1 MKPTLP
7 VLLSLILLA
16 GVTGCSRSS
25 DTDPGENP
33 ETASASRQATSAV
46 DPAVAT
52 LVSQQ
57 SEAFCQ
63 QAKALQQSVNA
74 FLDKPDTE
82 TLAKARQQWRQTHAQ
97 YARLAV
103 GYRLAGLTPPQIHDD
118 RDPIDAHPMLPGYL
132 DQVPGYPQSGLVYSE
147 VPMTPEFLRGEH
159 QSTDFYYL
167 TLGLHPLETLL
178 WNSTGQ
184 SDQQRVAL
192 FIPPAQ
198 PADDQVDARAR
209 RVDLLRLVAHALPRD
224 AATLCSAGQVR
235 TLSTEL
241 TGLASKPKTLKQAV
255 SGTLEQ
261 LVEQPLEEWK
271 AHPDGEDR
279 NGMPIWHS
287 PQAQSDFEDLKV
299 QLDSLARRW
308 LPALSGTPEP
318 GWAQALEPAVE
329 QLAERLPALGEG
341 KKQRTPD
348 IIGKLQARLS
358 ELQGRLRLDDAGQGV
373 TPADRQTP
381 K

>member
-16 GVTGCSRSS
+16 GVTGCSQSS
-25 DTDPGENP
+25 EPTSGDNPDTTSEHRGTTSRVNP
-33 ETASASRQATSAV
+33 AI
-46 DPAVAT
+46 DT
-52 LVSQQ
+52 LVSEQ

-63 QAKALQQSVNA
+63 ETRALQQSVNA

-82 TLAKARQQWRQTHAQ
+82 TLAKARQQWRQTHKQ

-103 GYRLAGLTPPQIHDD
+103 GYRLAGLTPPQIRDD

-147 VPMTPEFLRGEH
+147 VPMTPDFLRGEH

-192 FIPPAQ
+192 FIPPTQ
-198 PADDQVDARAR
+198 TADDQVDARAR

-224 AATLCSAGQVR
+224 AATLCTAAQVR
-235 TLSTEL
+235 ALSTEL
-241 TGLASKPKTLKQAV
+241 TGLASRPEALKQAV
-255 SGTLEQ
+255 SDTLAQ
-261 LVEQPLEEWK
+261 VVEQPLEAWK
-271 AHPDGEDR
+271 ANPDGEDR

-299 QLDSLARRW
+299 QLDSLTGHW
-308 LPALSGTPEP
+308 LPPLLGTPEP
-318 GWAQALEPAVE
+318 GWAQALEPGVE
-329 QLAERLPALGEG
+329 KLAERLPALGEG
-341 KKQRTPD
+341 KQQRTPD
-348 IIGKLQARLS
+348 IIGKLQARLA
-358 ELQGRLRLDDAGQGV
+358 ELQSRLRQDDSGQAV
-373 TPADRQTP
+373 TPADR
-381 K
+381 KASE